1 MASEIVDANASEA
14 VTDAGM
20 TGIAEDGEMSMGSF
34 LEEIQ
39 KKSKERRITVGRK
52 FICAEQLQYNA
63 KKLLNESNA
72 SAVFADSQTSIHADN
87 TIGQDNSI
95 AAEMSLLSPNAR
107 ALARMPEEERRKIA
121 WERFQEHLRKQKRI
135 HEIERIVKEKN
146 SHLSAA
152 ELVKKLEAQ
161 LEKEIA
167 EERANEAKAMELA
180 SNDSGMDKQMKS
192 TGEQSVQPM
201 EVDESTFRVPSSSA
215 SASPAPSALS
225 AARLPHLQI
234 AHSTP
239 LISSRKP
246 QFGPINV
253 SSILI
258 ANSSNI
264 SANDTAQSVA
274 VSKQLRSLIDSST
287 FDQLEEPSP
296 GKRIFANKRQPKTT
310 AAAASKDVPVEAKEN
325 LSASFPAP
333 RTGRQLS
340 SSFSRVK
347 HTSDNLTDSM
357 EKSIEFSVINQA
369 ADGEK
374 TLTEGLM
381 SMVDPVT
388 ERRPHRST
396 IGQARCS
403 DAADRTPTG
412 TPKRANI
419 TDRSLERRISVLA
432 RPKEPGSC
440 SKQSCGHH
448 HQRSV
453 CPQNPSLA
461 AKQLTPV
468 RRVLQLNNT
477 FGDFSLVNIPSTPSA
492 SASASTAVP
501 PLALLHS
508 NSPSLSAALQP
519 LPASP
524 AALPPST
531 ASPKSPLNNSHHRIV
546 HYSSS
551 SSSSDSE
558 DEQEEEMQNTQN
570 GETSSSPDLFLPV
583 ADLHINDNHND
594 IGFDYDLSND
604 YPLGLNGRPSSL
616 YTSIPQ
622 AGSRA
627 STRATN
633 RVGKKKNLRSSIF
646 STDTPGKQGP
656 STAGRRRDDTLWTNQ
671 SNVDVDDTNNEGDRE
686 LVGFTEVEIKEK
698 RFVKTKTA
706 DPRLATERER
716 QVRMQMAKMR
726 KARKLRELMNS
737 HKRGERLNETADSI
751 VTSDEDN

>member
-1 MASEIVDANASEA
+1 
-14 VTDAGM
+14 M

-107 ALARMPEEERRKIA
+107 ALARMPEEERRRIA

-152 ELVKKLEAQ
+152 ELARKLETQ

-180 SNDSGMDKQMKS
+180 SNDSGMDEQTKNA
-192 TGEQSVQPM
+192 GEQSVQPM

-225 AARLPHLQI
+225 AARLLHLQI

-239 LISSRKP
+239 LVASRKP

-253 SSILI
+253 SSILV
-258 ANSSNI
+258 ANNSNV
-264 SANDTAQSVA
+264 N
-274 VSKQLRSLIDSST
+274 
-287 FDQLEEPSP
+287 
-296 GKRIFANKRQPKTT
+296 
-310 AAAASKDVPVEAKEN
+310 
-325 LSASFPAP
+325 
-333 RTGRQLS
+333 
-340 SSFSRVK
+340 
-347 HTSDNLTDSM
+347 SM

-388 ERRPHRST
+388 ERRSHRST

-403 DAADRTPTG
+403 DAVDRTPTG

-419 TDRSLERRISVLA
+419 TDRSLERRISALA

-440 SKQSCGHH
+440 GKQNCGHH

-453 CPQNPSLA
+453 YPQNPSLA

-492 SASASTAVP
+492 SASASASTAVP
-501 PLALLHS
+501 PLVLLHS

-531 ASPKSPLNNSHHRIV
+531 TSPKSPLNKSHHRIV
-546 HYSSS
+546 HYSS

-558 DEQEEEMQNTQN
+558 DEQEEEMQNTRN

-622 AGSRA
+622 ADSRA

-671 SNVDVDDTNNEGDRE
+671 SSVDVDDTNNEGRW
-686 LVGFTEVEIKEK
+686 
-698 RFVKTKTA
+698 
-706 DPRLATERER
+706 
-716 QVRMQMAKMR
+716 
-726 KARKLRELMNS
+726 
-737 HKRGERLNETADSI
+737 
-751 VTSDEDN
+751 